1 MLASNLSF
9 IHHISLIIQ
18 RNIACKIMHGGACDQ
33 ASVNQ

>member
-9 IHHISLIIQ
+9 IHHISLIIR
-18 RNIACKIMHGGACDQ
+18 RNIASKIMHGGARDQ